1 MMRFLR
7 ALLLAIAMCGAI
19 PASAEEYPSRSI
31 KIIVST
37 SAGGITDA
45 AARVLG

>member
-31 KIIVST
+31 TIIVCSSAT
-37 SAGGITDA
+37 SLAK
-45 AARVLG
+45 AARFSL